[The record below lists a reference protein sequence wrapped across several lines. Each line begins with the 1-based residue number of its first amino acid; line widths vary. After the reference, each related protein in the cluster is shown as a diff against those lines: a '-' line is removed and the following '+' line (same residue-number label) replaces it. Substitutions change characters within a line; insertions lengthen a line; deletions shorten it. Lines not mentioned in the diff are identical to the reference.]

1 MSLDR
6 RVSETYTIPLVS
18 QSNCKLPQQ
27 LLRVY
32 FRPFFIE
39 FRRVKGKGGSDEM
52 DDEGERERERNDKE
66 NVK

>member
-1 MSLDR
+1 MPLDR
-6 RVSETYTIPLVS
+6 RVSETYTILLVS

-39 FRRVKGKGGSDEM
+39 FRRVKGGSDEV